1 MNPRPSSRIKSLE
14 NRATDI
20 EAQITEMS
28 SDTAESLNALQQ
40 DLTLNVQVIREDIN
54 KLNDGMMASFK
65 ELGGYF
71 ELTEKAMATKDDL
84 ATMATKQDISTLETR
99 LGKIEDTQ
107 EQILKLLQQ
116 RSGE

>member
-1 MNPRPSSRIKSLE
+1 MINPKPEHRLTFLE
-14 NRATDI
+14 KQFVAMGGHLEGIQEDI
-20 EAQITEMS
+20 E
-28 SDTAESLNALQQ
+28 
-40 DLTLNVQVIREDIN
+40 
-54 KLNDGMMASFK
+54 KLEEGMMSSFK